1 VYVVVVVVVVV
12 VIGRS
17 MMFRFPHGYAYPLLW
32 HCTLLFF
39 NRPSSWAHRKYVVQK
54 IMAKYT
60 DNSAEDE
67 DVNNEI
73 IMEQLIREE
82 ITICTRVAEHYP
94 KNYYAWTHRRYLLD
108 IMLRTTCSR
117 IRQDDPQ
124 QSPQNTAQVTS
135 MFLSLMSEEWSSV
148 TTWLERHVSD
158 HSAVHY
164 AGQVLQFLLRYTSNT
179 TDAKIEVVKKALQL
193 ARELVDR
200 FSDHEALW
208 SFRRTVVSSILEYYY
223 SVTTQSISSDE
234 WKATLWPILW
244 GKDVAQVYNSAIII
258 LNQKDSLSPS
268 IPPVHAVTYLLW
280 VLVQIQKYVDPK
292 TIQEAGGIEKMHSH
306 TLSVLQTSPNV
317 AHWMWRAES

>member
-1 VYVVVVVVVVV
+1 
-12 VIGRS
+12 
-17 MMFRFPHGYAYPLLW
+17 
-32 HCTLLFF
+32 
-39 NRPSSWAHRKYVVQK
+39 
-54 IMAKYT
+54 MAKYA
-60 DNSAEDE
+60 DNSED
-67 DVNNEI
+67 NNEI
-73 IMEQLIREE
+73 KMEELVREE

-108 IMLRTTCSR
+108 IMLRTSSR
-117 IRQDDPQ
+117 IRQNDPQ

-135 MFLSLMSEEWSSV
+135 IFLSLMSEEWSAV

-164 AGQVLQFLLRYTSNT
+164 CGQVLQFLLKYMSNT
-179 TDAKIEVVKKALQL
+179 TDAKIEVVKQALQI
-193 ARELVDR
+193 AREFADR

-223 SVTTQSISSDE
+223 SVTTQSSSSDE
-234 WKATLWPILW
+234 WKTLWPILW

-317 AHWMWRAES
+317 THWMWRAES